1 MSLTQLDPNAVS
13 RFHNHSAFVMAAR
26 RPFEGV
32 LYKISP
38 TLALQR
44 ERLVQALEAN
54 GATEAK
60 SMTEATHVLTDSLV
74 FEGSEDIQKDALVT
88 VCPTTFSSCLLAD

>member
-1 MSLTQLDPNAVS
+1 
-13 RFHNHSAFVMAAR
+13 MATR
-26 RPFEGV
+26 KPFEGV

-44 ERLVQALEAN
+44 ERLVQVLEAN

-60 SMTEATHVLTDSLV
+60 SMSEATHVLTDSLV
-74 FEGSEDIQKDALVT
+74 FEGSEDAPKDALVT
-88 VCPTTFSSCLLAD
+88 VCPTTSSCCLLAD

>member
-1 MSLTQLDPNAVS
+1 
-13 RFHNHSAFVMAAR
+13 MATR
-26 RPFEGV
+26 RSFDGV

-44 ERLVQALEAN
+44 ERLVQVLEAN

-60 SMTEATHVLTDSLV
+60 SMSEATHVLTDSLV
-74 FEGSEDIQKDALVT
+74 FEGSEDAQKDALVT
-88 VCPTTFSSCLLAD
+88 VCPITFS